1 MYISDKN
8 MDLLIT
14 SPVTEQLDLAY
25 KTVPHSREVQH
36 EQHLREEE
44 IFFKYLTYIGLQ
56 QDRFQILALQ

>member
-8 MDLLIT
+8 LDLLIT

-25 KTVPHSREVQH
+25 KIVPSSREVQH

-44 IFFKYLTYIGLQ
+44 IFLKYLTYIGL
-56 QDRFQILALQ
+56 